1 MTRTQTYIA
10 KAAGW
15 IAGRYLKKGDPI
27 PLTPDAAKYEN
38 VAPPAP
44 RKRRT
49 RKGAS

>member
-1 MTRTQTYIA
+1 MTKPQTYIA

-27 PLTPDAAKYEN
+27 PLTPEAAKYEN
-38 VAPPAP
+38 VHPAP
-44 RKRRT
+44 RKRRA